1 MLLEVLEFTE
11 YNNHKVR
18 DYCTCLAQQVL
29 NCFTPRKY
37 IATNIYY
44 QCSVQ
49 GVSERDLGS
58 FLLFHKYDS
67 EVLAASQP
75 YKSMERQC
83 NFFHLSSFVIKTKV
97 VQNVNR
103 MSDR

>member
-1 MLLEVLEFTE
+1 MLFEVLEFTE
-11 YNNHKVR
+11 DNNHKVR
-18 DYCTCLAQQVL
+18 ESCTWFAQQVL
-29 NCFTPRKY
+29 DNFTPRKY
-37 IATNIYY
+37 IAASIYY

-103 MSDR
+103 MSER